1 MHPECQVFQYDVFM
15 NFMMICSMI
24 SCIFLTS
31 TTTFRWIFWNALFF
45 FNIFSCGHSV
55 HPNTNRK
62 TLHSKPVFLWKLGM
76 ASSGSSD
83 SWEELAERIARSQK
97 EADDLSQDIAELEP
111 EHASN
116 SWWCQLLKQHSE
128 TAGFR
133 KVQIIDVHFVFFGQ
147 RHPQNS

>member
-1 MHPECQVFQYDVFM
+1 
-15 NFMMICSMI
+15 
-24 SCIFLTS
+24 
-31 TTTFRWIFWNALFF
+31 
-45 FNIFSCGHSV
+45 
-55 HPNTNRK
+55 
-62 TLHSKPVFLWKLGM
+62 M